1 MPKGRSKD
9 KPAAGGAPSDSKPG
23 KGKAGKKV
31 TAKRAKL
38 EKKLAKAVRE
48 EARRRGQYEQA
59 AADRAALAGQLLE
72 LTQGAPVAPPVPSAD
87 VAAHADA
94 APPAAAPAGSPTEVV
109 TAFCLRQ
116 KKRVTLQNPEP
127 VTLRNGRRAVA
138 GTCPECGARIVRMG
152 S

>member
-9 KPAAGGAPSDSKPG
+9 KKAAGGTSSGSKPD
-23 KGKAGKKV
+23 KGKAGKKAA
-31 TAKRAKL
+31 AKRARL

-59 AADRAALAGQLLE
+59 AADRTALAGQLLE
-72 LTQGAPVAPPVPSAD
+72 LTQGAPVAPATPPG
-87 VAAHADA
+87 DA
-94 APPAAAPAGSPTEVV
+94 APPAGTQAASSSDAV

-127 VTLRNGRRAVA
+127 VTLRNGRRALA

>member
-9 KPAAGGAPSDSKPG
+9 KAGSGDARSGSKPAND
-23 KGKAGKKV
+23 KAGKKAA
-31 TAKRAKL
+31 AKRGRL
-38 EKKLAKAVRE
+38 EKKLARAVRE

-59 AADRAALAGQLLE
+59 AADRTALAGQLLE
-72 LTQGAPVAPPVPSAD
+72 LTQGAPVAPATPSG
-87 VAAHADA
+87 DA
-94 APPAAAPAGSPTEVV
+94 APPAATQAGSSSEAV

-127 VTLRNGRRAVA
+127 VTLRNGRRALA